1 MAVSVLVADDEKD
14 LIETFSLLLQ
24 DIGYEVF
31 SATDGETAVTLLKEK
46 KPDVLILD
54 INMPRVSGED
64 VLRALSTLGIG
75 TRVIISTGHTVAD
88 QTLKDR
94 ILKAFKVS
102 AFLEKPSTIEEIDF
116 VIKEVLKEE

>member
-1 MAVSVLVADDEKD
+1 MSVSVLVADDEKD
-14 LIETFSLLLQ
+14 LIESFSLLLQ

-31 SATDGETAVTLLKEK
+31 SATDGEAALSLLKEK
-46 KPDVLILD
+46 KPDILILD

-64 VLRALSTLGIG
+64 VLRELGKLG
-75 TRVIISTGHTVAD
+75 VKTRVIISTGHTVAD
-88 QTLKDR
+88 QNLKDR
-94 ILKAFKVS
+94 VLSAFKVS

>member
-64 VLRALSTLGIG
+64 VLRALSTLGIR

>member
-14 LIETFSLLLQ
+14 LIESFTLLLE
-24 DIGYEVF
+24 DLGYEV
-31 SATDGETAVTLLKEK
+31 SAASDGETALALLREK

-64 VLRALSTLGIG
+64 VLRELSTLGIR
-75 TRVIISTGHTVAD
+75 TRVIISTGHTIAD
-88 QTLKDR
+88 QNLKDR
-94 ILKAFKVS
+94 VLKAFKVS

>member
-1 MAVSVLVADDEKD
+1 MSVSVLVADDEKD
-14 LIETFSLLLQ
+14 LIESFSLLLQ

-31 SATDGETAVTLLKEK
+31 SATDGEAALSLLKEK

-64 VLRALSTLGIG
+64 VLRELSKIG
-75 TRVIISTGHTVAD
+75 SKTRVIISTVAD

-94 ILKAFKVS
+94 VLKAFKVS

>member
-1 MAVSVLVADDEKD
+1 MSVSVLVADDEKD
-14 LIETFSLLLQ
+14 LIESFSLLLQ

-31 SATDGETAVTLLKEK
+31 SATDGEAALSLLKEK
-46 KPDVLILD
+46 KPDILILD
-54 INMPRVSGED
+54 INMPRMSGED
-64 VLRALSTLGIG
+64 VLRELTNLGIK
-75 TRVIISTGHTVAD
+75 TRVIISTGHTVTD

-94 ILKAFKVS
+94 VLKAFKVS

>member
-1 MAVSVLVADDEKD
+1 MSVSVLVADDEKD
-14 LIETFSLLLQ
+14 LIESFSLLLQ

-31 SATDGETAVTLLKEK
+31 SATDGEAALSLLKEK

-64 VLRALSTLGIG
+64 VLRELSKIG
-75 TRVIISTGHTVAD
+75 SKTRVIISTGHTVAD

-94 ILKAFKVS
+94 VLKAFKVS